1 MTGRSWLDDILA
13 LWAPRERKEIT
24 VSIQQCI
31 GEHGSKCRDPI
42 PDEIPHMVSGISWK
56 FLCMIALRG
65 DMKGRRARTM
75 NIAATNVRAKLGISL
90 EDAMEITRDEERY

>member
-1 MTGRSWLDDILA
+1 
-13 LWAPRERKEIT
+13 
-24 VSIQQCI
+24 
-31 GEHGSKCRDPI
+31 
-42 PDEIPHMVSGISWK
+42 MVSGISWK